1 MYVYRYRYI
10 SSVYMT
16 INMFIIKTFSVG
28 ISSNCVSGE
37 NLIYVNIV
45 TVWVEI

>member
-1 MYVYRYRYI
+1 MYVYRYR